1 MSSID
6 KVRII
11 VAGDSGVGKSSMVYL
26 IANNEVLTSA
36 PYTVGCSVEVKLH
49 EYKEDTKQEKTFFIE
64 LFDIGGSL
72 SHRNTRNVFYQQTNG
87 IILVHDATN
96 RKSHENLKS
105 WLVEILS
112 KESGKD
118 TVKSSFGDQEID
130 SEQFLGSLQVS
141 SSLENSDHN
150 SINFFKGSSFD
161 MWNKT

>member
-1 MSSID
+1 MFTFNKLILTSSSF
-6 KVRII
+6 
-11 VAGDSGVGKSSMVYL
+11 SGVGKSSLVYL

-49 EYKEDTKQEKTFFIE
+49 EYKEDTKQEKTFFVE

-105 WLVEILS
+105 WLYEIMS

-118 TVKSSFGDQEID
+118 TVKSSFAEQDLD
-130 SEQFLGSLQVS
+130 SEQFLGSCQVS
-141 SSLENSDHN
+141 VQS
-150 SINFFKGSSFD
+150 
-161 MWNKT
+161 

>member
-1 MSSID
+1 VD
-6 KVRII
+6 II
-11 VAGDSGVGKSSMVYL
+11 GVGKSSMVYL
-26 IANNEVLTSA
+26 VANNEVLTSA

-72 SHRNTRNVFYQQTNG
+72 SHRNTRSVFYQQTNG

-105 WLVEILS
+105 WLYEIMS

-118 TVKSSFGDQEID
+118 TVKSSFNDQDLD

-141 SSLENSDHN
+141 FIYDKLGQ
-150 SINFFKGSSFD
+150 IFIILILFFSRCQF
-161 MWNKT
+161 